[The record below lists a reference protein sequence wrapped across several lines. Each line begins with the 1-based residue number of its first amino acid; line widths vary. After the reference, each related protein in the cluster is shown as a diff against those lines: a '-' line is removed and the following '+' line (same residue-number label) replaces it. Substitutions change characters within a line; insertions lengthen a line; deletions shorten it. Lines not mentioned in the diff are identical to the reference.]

1 MNKNEVKMKL
11 KNGQKVSYEINE
23 KKYSGIIK
31 ETNLKYI
38 PYEIEFIEKPTIDDL
53 VIESLI
59 IHKKNLGKI
68 IGTNIFKNE

>member
-1 MNKNEVKMKL
+1 MKL

-38 PYEIEFIEKPTIDDL
+38 TYEIEFIEKPTIDGL
-53 VIESLI
+53 VIESLF

>member
-1 MNKNEVKMKL
+1 MKL

-31 ETNLKYI
+31 ETNIGYI
-38 PYEIEFIEKPTIDDL
+38 PYEIEFIEKPIIDGL
-53 VIESLI
+53 VIESLF